1 MNKATGYIRVSTQ
14 GQADDGV
21 SIEMQEAKLRQ
32 WAALN
37 DAELVAVYVDEG
49 LSGKNTARP
58 GLQRALAEVKAHKG
72 ALVVYSL
79 SRLSRS
85 TQDTLHIADQL
96 NKASADLV
104 VLAEKVDTTTPSG
117 RMVLTM
123 LAAMN
128 EFERAQLAVRTSAA
142 MQHMKAQGRRV
153 GSIPHGYRLAAD
165 RDHIEPDTREQD
177 VLHQVAALRAE
188 GMTLREI
195 SAELARLGVFNREG
209 RPFNPNSVRNMVKA
223 A

>member
-79 SRLSRS
+79 SG
-85 TQDTLHIADQL
+85 
-96 NKASADLV
+96 V
-104 VLAEKVDTTTPSG
+104 VSENGK
-117 RMVLTM
+117 
-123 LAAMN
+123 
-128 EFERAQLAVRTSAA
+128 
-142 MQHMKAQGRRV
+142 
-153 GSIPHGYRLAAD
+153 
-165 RDHIEPDTREQD
+165 
-177 VLHQVAALRAE
+177 
-188 GMTLREI
+188 
-195 SAELARLGVFNREG
+195 
-209 RPFNPNSVRNMVKA
+209 
-223 A
+223 

>member
-21 SIEMQEAKLRQ
+21 SIEMQETKLRQ

-37 DAELVAVYVDEG
+37 DVELVAVHVDEG
-49 LSGKNTARP
+49 LSGKNTVRP
-58 GLQRALAEVKAHKG
+58 GLQKALAEVKAHKG

-79 SRLSRS
+79 ARLSRS
-85 TQDTLHIADQL
+85 TRDTLTISEQL
-96 NKASADLV
+96 DKAGADLV
-104 VLAEKVDTTTPSG
+104 VLAEKIDTTTASG
-117 RMVLTM
+117 RMVFRM

-128 EFERAQLAVRTSAA
+128 EFEREQLAERTSQA

-165 RDHIEPDTREQD
+165 CDHIEPDTREQD
-177 VLHQVAALRAE
+177 VLRQVAELRAE

-209 RPFNPNSVRNMVKA
+209 RPFNPNSVRNMVRA